1 MGLFS
6 SKGNE
11 LNVPKAACGESAAYE
26 CVRIWMVNGAPAFS
40 LEDMKET
47 DDPRAWGS
55 VLADLSA
62 YASSLGNRSGE
73 YPNKQALAEIQE
85 MFNHL
90 VDHWLQD

>member
-1 MGLFS
+1 MRLFS

-11 LNVPKAACGESAAYE
+11 LNVPEAARSDSGAYE

-40 LEDMKET
+40 LEDIKET
-47 DDPRAWGS
+47 GDPRAWGS

-62 YASSLGNRSGE
+62 YASSLGSRSGE
-73 YPNKQALAEIQE
+73 HLNKQALAEIQK